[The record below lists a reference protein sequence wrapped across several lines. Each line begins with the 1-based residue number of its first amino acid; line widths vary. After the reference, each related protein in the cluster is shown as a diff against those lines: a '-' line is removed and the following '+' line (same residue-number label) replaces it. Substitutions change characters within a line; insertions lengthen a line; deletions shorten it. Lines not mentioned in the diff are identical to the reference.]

1 MVGSAV
7 CPNTTD
13 RGVATCKVNEV
24 TKGNEEVGHRE
35 RDIRDLPSCRIGRL
49 ISPQLNIGRS
59 CDAAAVV
66 QRPTYVKSFQ

>member
-1 MVGSAV
+1 MVGCAV
-7 CPNTTD
+7 CPNTTG

-24 TKGNEEVGHRE
+24 TKGNEEVVQ

-49 ISPQLNIGRS
+49 ISPQLNIGS
-59 CDAAAVV
+59 SSDAAAVV